1 MIVEQMKNAG
11 DVTAVGVAGA
21 TLLGWLPEI
30 AAGFAIIWTAVR
42 IYTHIS
48 DWRYQRKQRA
58 KQDAL

>member
-1 MIVEQMKNAG
+1 MKNAG

-21 TLLGWLPEI
+21 TLMGWLPEI
-30 AAGFAIIWTAVR
+30 AAGFAIVWTGIR
-42 IYTHIS
+42 IYTHVS